1 MRAPAIIT
9 NGSSHIFPVAGAAN
23 ALQSH
28 ETSNCN
34 SITQHAAVAALTGPQ
49 DCVTDMLAE
58 YKDRRDKVLGWIAQE
73 PRVKCAVPQGAFYVF
88 PDISS
93 FLSPNGVRTSLEFAD
108 QLLQQEHV
116 VTTAGEAFDAPGF
129 VRLSY
134 AASLEKL
141 HEGITRLARFARRS
155 AG

>member
-1 MRAPAIIT
+1 
-9 NGSSHIFPVAGAAN
+9 
-23 ALQSH
+23 
-28 ETSNCN
+28 
-34 SITQHAAVAALTGPQ
+34 
-49 DCVTDMLAE
+49 MLAE

-108 QLLQQEHV
+108 RLLQQEHV